1 MDLTGER
8 LIPADLQRT
17 WGALNDPDTLKG
29 CINGCETLER
39 TGEQSFRCVMAVKV
53 GPVSARF
60 NGKLELTDVQPPRA
74 YTMNFEGQGGAA
86 GFGRGTSRVALEPE
100 GGQTRLRY
108 TAQAQVGGKLA
119 QIGSRLVDVAAR
131 KMADDFFAAFEARLR
146 ADTAPQGAA
155 GATPVAAEPAPAAG
169 SRTLWW
175 VLAGVAVVVVL
186 WFLLR

>member
-1 MDLTGER
+1 M
-8 LIPADLQRT
+8 
-17 WGALNDPDTLKG
+17 
-29 CINGCETLER
+29 
-39 TGEQSFRCVMAVKV
+39 S
-53 GPVSARF
+53 
-60 NGKLELTDVQPPRA
+60 
-74 YTMNFEGQGGAA
+74 FEGQGGAA

-146 ADTAPQGAA
+146 ENVAPEGAA
-155 GATPVAAEPAPAAG
+155 AATPVPAEPAAAAG